1 MVETIEMDT
10 GEHAIVLNEDYAK
23 ITEPNQ
29 LERNKFLIGS
39 SSEWHQIMVIIRD
52 FCGC

>member
-10 GEHAIVLNEDYAK
+10 GEDAIVLNEDYAI

-39 SSEWHQIMVIIRD
+39 SSEWHQIVVSIQD
-52 FCGC
+52 VCGC